1 MLPPP
6 KSAAVQI
13 VRPPS
18 PSSEKAK
25 EKEKKHSPEKRE
37 TPQRICR
44 NVMIYGYCK
53 YQDQGCIYYHPP
65 AGADPST
72 PQESSPATHAP
83 TPLAGTPAREKPTLS
98 IEHLAAPVFVPK
110 GLDSSS
116 PRVATPSAPTPSAP
130 TPPVWPSL
138 PSTGLLPRQDVHVSA
153 RPSHAQLSATA
164 SPMAYDDPSHIA
176 LSAAHAHAQAQA
188 LTHSML
194 DPHAHAPPVDQS
206 MYLPPRQPLDYN
218 LYAAPLP
225 SIGGNPLYPA
235 HPHAFFVNDDLRRS
249 IQAKQEA
256 VYVGANGASAPGLPQ
271 ELGVYHSL
279 VPLPLPAPTAQRL
292 PTQSQPSKVYGLP
305 SPVYRAT
312 SEVDGNTYCLRRVE
326 GFKLVNQLAFASMD
340 TWRRMRHPNI
350 VGLKEAF
357 TTKTFGD
364 NSLIMV
370 YDYHPLSTTLYDEYL
385 SPNPPEPSPASL
397 LAGNQPP
404 KRRSSPPE
412 RILWSY
418 VTQIA
423 NALKAIHSSGLAV
436 RNLDASKILLTGK
449 NRIRLNGCGVW
460 DVLAFDNKTPVQ
472 AFQQEDLLSFGQLVI
487 SLTCDFF
494 QPTLPLSLPLE
505 HISRHYSSDL
515 SNLILYLISKPAQG
529 QVKSIDEVV
538 KMMGPRI
545 LNELDAVQSYADVL
559 ENELGAEVEN
569 GRIVRLLTKLG
580 FINERAEFE
589 LDPRWSDTGD
599 RYILKL
605 FRDYVFHS
613 VGVDGKPILDLSH
626 VLVCLNKLDAGLDER
641 VMLVSRDDQ
650 SCLVV
655 SYREIKHCIEA
666 AFNELK
672 NAGNNHRVHR

>member
-1 MLPPP
+1 M
-6 KSAAVQI
+6 
-13 VRPPS
+13 
-18 PSSEKAK
+18 
-25 EKEKKHSPEKRE
+25 
-37 TPQRICR
+37 
-44 NVMIYGYCK
+44 
-53 YQDQGCIYYHPP
+53 
-65 AGADPST
+65 
-72 PQESSPATHAP
+72 
-83 TPLAGTPAREKPTLS
+83 
-98 IEHLAAPVFVPK
+98 
-110 GLDSSS
+110 
-116 PRVATPSAPTPSAP
+116 ATPSVPTPSAP

-153 RPSHAQLSATA
+153 QPSHAQLSATA

-397 LAGNQPP
+397 LAANQPP

-545 LNELDAVQSYADVL
+545 LNELDAVQRYVH
-559 ENELGAEVEN
+559 EL
-569 GRIVRLLTKLG
+569 
-580 FINERAEFE
+580 
-589 LDPRWSDTGD
+589 S
-599 RYILKL
+599 
-605 FRDYVFHS
+605 
-613 VGVDGKPILDLSH
+613 PIFFLS
-626 VLVCLNKLDAGLDER
+626 LARK
-641 VMLVSRDDQ
+641 
-650 SCLVV
+650 
-655 SYREIKHCIEA
+655 
-666 AFNELK
+666 K
-672 NAGNNHRVHR
+672 N

>member
-1 MLPPP
+1 
-6 KSAAVQI
+6 
-13 VRPPS
+13 
-18 PSSEKAK
+18 
-25 EKEKKHSPEKRE
+25 
-37 TPQRICR
+37 
-44 NVMIYGYCK
+44 
-53 YQDQGCIYYHPP
+53 
-65 AGADPST
+65 
-72 PQESSPATHAP
+72 
-83 TPLAGTPAREKPTLS
+83 
-98 IEHLAAPVFVPK
+98 
-110 GLDSSS
+110 
-116 PRVATPSAPTPSAP
+116 
-130 TPPVWPSL
+130 
-138 PSTGLLPRQDVHVSA
+138 
-153 RPSHAQLSATA
+153 
-164 SPMAYDDPSHIA
+164 MAYDDPSHIA
-176 LSAAHAHAQAQA
+176 LSAAHTHPQVQV
-188 LTHSML
+188 LTHGML

-225 SIGGNPLYPA
+225 SISGNPLYPT
-235 HPHAFFVNDDLRRS
+235 HPHAFFVSDDLRRT

-279 VPLPLPAPTAQRL
+279 VPLPLPSATAQRL

-370 YDYHPLSTTLYDEYL
+370 YDYHPLSETLYDEYI
-385 SPNPPEPSPASL
+385 SPNLPEPSSAFA
-397 LAGNQPP
+397 LANRPP
-404 KRRSSPPE
+404 KRRSSPSE
-412 RILWSY
+412 RVLWSY

-423 NALKAIHSSGLAV
+423 NALKAVHSSGLAV

-472 AFQQEDLLSFGQLVI
+472 AFQQEDLLSFGKLII

-494 QPTLPLSLPLE
+494 QPTLPLSLPLD

-529 QVKSIDEVV
+529 KVKSIDEVI

-545 LNELDAVQSYADVL
+545 LNELDAVQRYVTQKNLIRFQIGRKKLIWSFFFLLLHSYADVL

-569 GRIVRLLTKLG
+569 GRIVRLMTKLG
-580 FINERAEFE
+580 FINERAEYVNFPFPPTLPKHCSCFVETNRPWIRFE

-626 VLVCLNKLDAGLDER
+626 VLVCLNKVRLDVLCSSNNS
-641 VMLVSRDDQ
+641 LVFTS
-650 SCLVV
+650 
-655 SYREIKHCIEA
+655 
-666 AFNELK
+666 
-672 NAGNNHRVHR
+672 